1 MQFYDNGLANGGFSY
16 SKRELHAQI
25 QALYSKIDDENEK
38 RDELLGKLR
47 RTERAITRWK
57 ELVEEMEAYLQ

>member
-1 MQFYDNGLANGGFSY
+1 MQFYDDGLANGGFSY
-16 SKRELHAQI
+16 SKRELRAQI
-25 QALYSKIDDENEK
+25 QALYGKIDDENEK

-57 ELVEEMEAYLQ
+57 ELVEEMEAYLR